1 MKGRAN
7 GTSFTKT
14 WAYVTISLIM
24 LLEICLPGCN
34 NTGIKT
40 SNIPS
45 QTNNGSSFPNST
57 GSDGEPTDFFIPSTE
72 NVTPTIIDMSNRI
85 TEMLKAIPDTPDARF
100 YGVTFTDFYTW
111 NNATGID
118 TNSYRMKDGSPVK
131 GGENSYIKDAVLSRV
146 GSQYNFWIGYR
157 PPFISGMGELIPS
170 STLQSPIR
178 KTNTG
183 YGPLDI
189 EKSIIARASLEDF
202 GYYYEAVNGIFDL
215 DVISETTS
223 AYEDPVYRPQVSI
236 YKGVDFYFWDKDMIL
251 DRKHKPPVFDNL
263 GRGRTL
269 AVQQYDIFG
278 SIKAEYTYQM
288 VDASQGKINSLAVN
302 PEFYKM
308 ADMLERMGAM
318 SIVMSDCVLK
328 PDIFRTQIVP
338 SEKQARDLLDLLENA
353 GLDAPV
359 MGPYSAFASGIG
371 LDKRGLFVGLVLI
384 FDSQDTA
391 RANVSTLENRITMS
405 VNSEHKLWNGE
416 IFPNS
421 LETCVEGRALCV
433 RMRGNITTYWNRFLW
448 GEPLLV
454 RVN

>member
-24 LLEICLPGCN
+24 LLTICLPGCN
-34 NTGIKT
+34 EKGIKT
-40 SNIPS
+40 SAIPS
-45 QTNNGSSFPNST
+45 WTNNTGSS
-57 GSDGEPTDFFIPSTE
+57 SDSAESGGESTDFVFPSTA
-72 NVTPTIIDMSNRI
+72 NVTPTIIDMTNRI
-85 TEMLKAIPDTPDARF
+85 TEMLKVIPDTPNSRF
-100 YGVTFTDFYTW
+100 YGVTFTDFYAW
-111 NNATGID
+111 NKARGID
-118 TNSYRMKDGSPVK
+118 TNNYRTKDGDPVK
-131 GGENSYIKDAVLSRV
+131 DGENYYIKEAILSQV
-146 GSQYNFWIGYR
+146 GSQYNLWIGSW

-170 STLQSPIR
+170 LTLQSPIR
-178 KTNTG
+178 YANTG

-189 EKSIIARASLEDF
+189 ERSIIARASLEDL

-215 DVISETTS
+215 DAISKTTS
-223 AYEDPVYRPQVSI
+223 AYEGHLYRPQVSI
-236 YKGVDFYFWDKDMIL
+236 YKGVDFYFWDQDMIL
-251 DRKHKPPVFDNL
+251 DRKHKPPIFDNL

-278 SIKAEYTYQM
+278 STGAEYVYQM
-288 VDASQGKINSLAVN
+288 LDASQGQIDSLAKN

-328 PDIFRTQIVP
+328 PDIFRTRIVP
-338 SEKQARDLLDLLENA
+338 SDKQARDLLDLLENA
-353 GLDAPV
+353 GLNTPV
-359 MGPYSAFASGIG
+359 MGPYTAFASGIG
-371 LDKRGLFVGLVLI
+371 MDKRGLFVGLVLI

-391 RANVSTLENRITMS
+391 RANISTLENRITMS
-405 VNSEHKLWNGE
+405 VNSEHKLWSGD

-421 LETCVEGRALCV
+421 LETWVDGRALCV
-433 RMRGNITTYWNRFLW
+433 RMRGNITSYWNRLLW